1 VFEKIIKKIRMKTF
15 INKLQ
20 ITACYLAM
28 GILVFL
34 QMIPYCI
41 YEGMR
46 FCHLK
51 LDGRIKKLQNLQ
63 QHE

>member
-1 VFEKIIKKIRMKTF
+1 MKTF